1 MADLTTAGTYF
12 QTYDNTGTGIAASK
26 LGFNTNKIGTVNF
39 FKSGTVD
46 LEYLK
51 IAGTKAASAVDISSE
66 AFRAAVYRGVA
77 QFADVHSIGITDS
90 SSPYDLVV
98 SVRKD
103 TSNGAEASSN
113 VQAATFGA
121 MEAAIL
127 ASVNG
132 VTAATLDA
140 VVVTP
145 YTGFTGDILA

>member
-12 QTYDNTGTGIAASK
+12 QTYDNTGTGVAASK
-26 LGFNTNKIGTVNF
+26 LGFNTNKIGTVNY
-39 FKSGTVD
+39 FKSGTVE
-46 LEYLK
+46 LEYLL
-51 IAGTKAASAVDISSE
+51 IAGTKSAAAVDISSE

-90 SSPYDLVV
+90 SSPHDLVV

-103 TSNGAEASSN
+103 TSNGAEAASN
-113 VQAATFGA
+113 TQAATFGA

-127 ASVNG
+127 AAVNG

-145 YTGFTGDILA
+145 KTGFTGDLLA

>member
-1 MADLTTAGTYF
+1 MADLTTAGSYF
-12 QTYDNTGTGIAASK
+12 QTYDNAGTGIAASK
-26 LGFNTNKIGTVNF
+26 LGVNTNKIGTLNF

-51 IAGTKAASAVDISSE
+51 IAGTESAAAVDISSE
-66 AFRAAVYRGVA
+66 AFRAAVYRGVS